1 MKGQFYISNAIG
13 KINRYSYQT
22 VCQNRSQTVQQTP

>member
-13 KINRYSYQT
+13 KINIIISKIFIVLLGCLT
-22 VCQNRSQTVQQTP
+22 L